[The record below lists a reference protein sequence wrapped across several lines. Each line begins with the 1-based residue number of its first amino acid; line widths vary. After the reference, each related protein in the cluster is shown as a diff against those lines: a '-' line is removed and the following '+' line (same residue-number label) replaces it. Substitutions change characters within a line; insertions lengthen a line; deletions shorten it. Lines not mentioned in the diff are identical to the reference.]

1 MATRTIKPKR
11 DDNMLTDWQSMPET
25 APSAT
30 RKEGS
35 LLAQILLFVGF
46 FLALVGILALVAPLA
61 QWSYPLRPG
70 LGFATL
76 TIGLILILYHC
87 HVDQE
92 PQFRLL
98 YGLASLL
105 MLTVGL
111 GIRIFPFAAD
121 KGVYY
126 FLSVG
131 VPLLFLA
138 LLFMIGVVRGETD
151 PFWRK
156 LFCSIMLGLGVVGLA
171 YGVIRGFINA
181 DFVVAE
187 GALVM
192 LLGFIY
198 LVSFLGLADEREA
211 ELTHYITLGLGGLGA
226 FVFASAAIRSY
237 LSAEFFVPSGLIL
250 CTVGFVAAAFSY
262 AALSERPTFILVR
275 RELMSYFSSPVAYL
289 VIFGLIFIFGFNFFV
304 FLDSVMDQMRGGL
317 FEPIVVYYVVNFF
330 TVISLLILIPILTMR
345 LLSEEKRSG
354 SLELLLTAPL
364 GEASI
369 VLGKFLAAW
378 IFFLVAWSPFFLY
391 MIGFR
396 IFGDAEFDYRPLLSF
411 FLALAVTGAGFIAMG
426 LFCSSLTSN
435 QIVAAVL
442 TFAGVLLA
450 TGFYWLGNMFPT
462 VALRDL
468 FRYMSFIEL
477 WMETSK
483 GFLPIRFFVFHAT
496 VAIFFLFLTMMS
508 LGSRKW
514 K

>member
-11 DDNMLTDWQSMPET
+11 DDNMLTDWQSMPEV
-25 APSAT
+25 APSSL

-35 LLAQILLFVGF
+35 LVAQILLFVGF
-46 FLALVGILALVAPLA
+46 FLSLVGILALVAPLVP
-61 QWSYPLRPG
+61 WNYPLRPG

-76 TIGLILILYHC
+76 TIGLVLILYHC
-87 HVDQE
+87 HVDPE

-105 MLTVGL
+105 MLSVAL
-111 GIRIFPFAAD
+111 GIRVFPFAA
-121 KGVYY
+121 GMGAY
-126 FLSVG
+126 FLPIG
-131 VPLLFLA
+131 VPLLFVA
-138 LLFMIGVVRGETD
+138 LLFMIGVVRRETD
-151 PFWRK
+151 PFWRT
-156 LFCSIMLGLGVVGLA
+156 LFRSLMLGLGVLGLA
-171 YGVIRGFINA
+171 YGVIRGFLDA
-181 DFVVAE
+181 DFIVAE
-187 GALVM
+187 GVLVM
-192 LLGFIY
+192 ILGFVY
-198 LVSFLGLADEREA
+198 LLSYLGLSNEADG
-211 ELTHYITLGLGGLGA
+211 ELVHNVTLGLGGLGA

-237 LSAEFFVPSGLIL
+237 LLGTFFVPSGLIL

-262 AALSERPTFILVR
+262 TAVSDRPTFILVR

-289 VIFGLIFIFGFNFFV
+289 VIFGLIFIFGFNFGIFMNQV
-304 FLDSVMDQMRGGL
+304 ASQMRSGL
-317 FEPIVVYYVVNFF
+317 FEPIVEYYVVNFF

-391 MIGFR
+391 MVGFR

-411 FLALAVTGAGFIAMG
+411 FLALAVTGAGFIALG

-462 VALRDL
+462 VGLRDL
-468 FRYMSFIEL
+468 FKYMSFIEL

-496 VAIFFLFLTMMS
+496 VAIFFLFLTMLS